1 MRIDERI
8 REEKNGKRDD
18 YQHDDRHGVQRL
30 PRLFDK
36 NPVRALDILRSHAY
50 SHVNAQTTAV
60 EVVDDRAEPGRP
72 VVLAWI
78 DYARIFLRDLTYAK
92 WDPGLFESAA
102 IHEVESNSRTLYQ
115 IRSRCAAFG
124 LSFDNF
130 PVAVLVGAD
139 AADFAGRLK
148 VLHLAG
154 NTAFRYL
161 QKLCKLYI
169 RHKRICP

>member
-1 MRIDERI
+1 MHNAFAATKCHQFRAWLTQQAPSVNDACREGEVFLAMRIDERI

-30 PRLFDK
+30 SRLFDK

-78 DYARIFLRDLTYAK
+78 DYARIFLRDLTHAK
-92 WDPGLFESAA
+92 WNPGLFESAA
-102 IHEVESNSRTLYQ
+102 NRLRLVNEDSVPQNRNVLLIQVWHLPL
-115 IRSRCAAFG
+115 
-124 LSFDNF
+124 LSM
-130 PVAVLVGAD
+130 
-139 AADFAGRLK
+139 K
-148 VLHLAG
+148 
-154 NTAFRYL
+154 
-161 QKLCKLYI
+161 
-169 RHKRICP
+169 